1 MTPLGL
7 VSCNSF
13 PSSSVLGVLI
23 YDMGISSPDTQKSG
37 ANAQALYQVGA
48 LSHSASVTEVTHR
61 IFEAGRFH
69 SPSRQWNSGCRL
81 TGESSPLGRK
91 IKMGVNCVLLSH
103 GRGHSGLPED
113 SPQG

>member
-13 PSSSVLGVLI
+13 PSSCVLGVLI
-23 YDMGISSPDTQKSG
+23 YEMGMRSPASQKFG

-48 LSHSASVTEVTHR
+48 LSHSASVTEATHR
-61 IFEAGRFH
+61 VFGAGRFQG
-69 SPSRQWNSGCRL
+69 PSRQWNSGCRL
-81 TGESSPLGRK
+81 PGESSPLGRK
-91 IKMGVNCVLLSH
+91 TQMGVNCALLSH
-103 GRGHSGLPED
+103 GRGHSSLPED